1 MREGDALV
9 ATPPQAQGTRP
20 GIRLALFELQPAPP
34 TPRLPRDRPWK
45 ANFVTLPPHSTPAPP
60 VGLATAV
67 PRREYWFGLP
77 AVRASARAARDTV
90 RHRLRAWQV
99 TGDTCS
105 DAVLLVSE
113 LTTNAVLHTDS
124 EQVLCGLT
132 LTGGEQ
138 RLRIELHDEGRT
150 PIRPPEHQA
159 DSCDEGGRG
168 LFLVQELADR
178 WGSTHS
184 TRAEGTVVWA
194 ELTACP

>member
-1 MREGDALV
+1 M
-9 ATPPQAQGTRP
+9 
-20 GIRLALFELQPAPP
+20 
-34 TPRLPRDRPWK
+34 
-45 ANFVTLPPHSTPAPP
+45 TLPPHPTPASSA
-60 VGLATAV
+60 GLTTAA

-77 AVRASARAARDTV
+77 ALRTSARAARDAV
-90 RHRLRAWQV
+90 RHRLSAWQV
-99 TGDTCS
+99 TGTTCS

-124 EQVLCGLT
+124 ERVLCGLM
-132 LTGGEQ
+132 LSGGEQ
-138 RLRIELHDEGRT
+138 RLRIELHDAGRT

-159 DSCDEGGRG
+159 DACAESGRG

-178 WGSTHS
+178 WGSAHS